1 VNRQQPDH
9 PAEQRRANEF
19 GCEHPPPQAD
29 FAIHSHSSNLLK
41 YIVIKEQNFENQDAQ
56 AFSSNQLDCGD
67 THLERQRC
75 ACSFAALE
83 RIAFGG
89 RVQRAPLRKPPRH
102 LDPLAHCRQ

>member
-1 VNRQQPDH
+1 MRTSASPGGFRY
-9 PAEQRRANEF
+9 PF
-19 GCEHPPPQAD
+19 S
-29 FAIHSHSSNLLK
+29 F
-41 YIVIKEQNFENQDAQ
+41 IKFTKIYSYKGAKFLNQDAQ

-67 THLERQRC
+67 THFERQRC

-89 RVQRAPLRKPPRH
+89 RVQRAPLRNPPRH